1 MERPEL
7 LKDERFDCNNNR
19 VINHAQLKPI
29 IEEWLQDK
37 KIDDTVE
44 KLLAVGIPTAPLL
57 SQDTEELLR

>member
-19 VINHAQLKPI
+19 VIYHAQLKPI

>member
-1 MERPEL
+1 M
-7 LKDERFDCNNNR
+7 
-19 VINHAQLKPI
+19 INHAQLKPI

-44 KLLAVGIPTAPLL
+44 KLLAVGIPMAPLL